1 MCIVYNSRKMHLHLY
16 GMTKPTKICWF
27 FNKIDF
33 LVIVSFLPIS
43 SNVAYLLQI
52 IPPPPEIQRGVFFC
66 FNWLS
71 RLKCRLI
78 LQENIF

>member
-1 MCIVYNSRKMHLHLY
+1 
-16 GMTKPTKICWF
+16 MTKPTKICWF

-52 IPPPPEIQRGVFFC
+52 IPPPPLKFKGEFF
-66 FNWLS
+66 FV
-71 RLKCRLI
+71 LI
-78 LQENIF
+78 GFLGSNAG